1 MPRYKGKAYTHDIG
15 GDPGDERGLR
25 RRAEDYLEDL
35 LVKGYSPNTC
45 QTRRFHF
52 ALFIRW
58 CHERALI
65 RPEHITKPILER
77 YQRYLFHYRSEQ
89 GKPLSFRNQKGQL
102 STLRSF
108 FRWLCR
114 KNFILY
120 NPASELELPRTPQ
133 QLPRVV
139 LSSTEVEKILA
150 LPDITTPVGLRDRA
164 MLEVFYATGIR
175 RTELAHLK
183 VYDSDFERQTLFVRE
198 GKGRRDRIVPLGE
211 RAAAW
216 VRKYLDEARPRL
228 VREPDD
234 GSLFLSI
241 TGEGFVLHAVGGI
254 VADYITAADLG
265 KRGSCHV
272 FRHTMATLML
282 ENGADIRFVQAM
294 LGHVQLSTT
303 QIYTHVAISKL
314 QQVHTATHPG
324 ARLQHAQSKSHAAA
338 EPETDPLLTSNP
350 HTTINNNQQ
359 ETPPPKSQSK

>member
-1 MPRYKGKAYTHDIG
+1 MPRQKGNAREHDIG

-25 RRAEDYLEDL
+25 RRAEEYLEEL

-45 QTRRFHF
+45 TTRRFHF

-58 CHERALI
+58 CHDRALT

-77 YQRYLFHYRSEQ
+77 YQRYLFQYRTEQ

-102 STLRSF
+102 SALRGL

-114 KNFILY
+114 KNMILY
-120 NPASELELPRTPQ
+120 NPASELELPRTAQ

-139 LSSTEVEKILA
+139 LTTSEVEKILA
-150 LPDITTPVGLRDRA
+150 VPNIATPVGLRDRTI
-164 MLEVFYATGIR
+164 LEVFYATGIR
-175 RTELAHLK
+175 RTELVHLR
-183 VYDSDFERQTLFVRE
+183 VYDADFERQTLFIRE
-198 GKGRRDRIVPLGE
+198 GKGRRDRVVPLGE

-216 VRKYLDEARPRL
+216 LRKYLDEARPRL

-234 GSLFLSI
+234 GSLFLSV
-241 TGEGFVLHAVGGI
+241 TGEGFVVNALGSA
-254 VADYITAADLG
+254 VADYIAAADIG

-294 LGHVQLSTT
+294 LGHTQLSTT
-303 QIYTHVAISKL
+303 QIYTHVAINKL
-314 QQVHTATHPG
+314 QQVHAATHPG
-324 ARLQHAQSKSHAAA
+324 AALKRKSH
-338 EPETDPLLTSNP
+338 D
-350 HTTINNNQQ
+350 
-359 ETPPPKSQSK
+359 